1 MIALLT
7 GKIAGKSP
15 DSVTLDVN
23 GVGYR
28 VQIPFSTFFALP
40 DDGTLLTLNI
50 HTHVKEDAIHLYG
63 FLTPKEKQFFQL
75 LITVSGVGP
84 KLAKD
89 ILSNIQPDD
98 LASALCRGDIVRL
111 SAIPGIGKKTSER
124 LILEL
129 KDKVVKLGLADE
141 SGRNSSLS
149 KQDAS
154 IQDDVASA
162 LINLGYKEAV
172 VSRIISELEPGSD
185 APMETVLKL
194 ALKRLMK

>member
-15 DSVTLDVN
+15 DSVILDVN

-40 DDGTLLTLNI
+40 EDGATLTLNI
-50 HTHVKEDAIHLYG
+50 HTNVKEDAIHLYG
-63 FLTPKEKQFFQL
+63 FLTPREKQFFQL

-89 ILSNIQPDD
+89 ILSNIQPDQ
-98 LASALCRGDIVRL
+98 LASALCRSDIVRL

-124 LILEL
+124 LVLEL
-129 KDKVVKLGLADE
+129 KDKVVKLGLAGD
-141 SGRNSSLS
+141 SASSSTLS
-149 KQDAS
+149 KQESS
-154 IQDDVASA
+154 IRDDVASA

-172 VSRIISELEPGSD
+172 VIKTLSEIEAEAE

>member
-15 DSVTLDVN
+15 DWVILDVN

-40 DDGTLLTLNI
+40 EDGATLTLNI
-50 HTHVKEDAIHLYG
+50 HTNVKEDAIHLYG
-63 FLTPKEKQFFQL
+63 FLTPLEKQFFQL

-89 ILSNIQPDD
+89 ILSNIHPDP

-111 SAIPGIGKKTSER
+111 SAIPGIGKKTAER

-129 KDKVVKLGLADE
+129 KDKVVKLGLTSPSE
-141 SGRNSSLS
+141 SSSASSGQDNSVR
-149 KQDAS
+149 
-154 IQDDVASA
+154 DDVASA
-162 LINLGYKEAV
+162 LINLGYKEIV
-172 VSRIISELEPGSD
+172 VIKTLAELEAAPD

>member
-15 DSVTLDVN
+15 DSVILDVN

-40 DDGTLLTLNI
+40 EDGATLTLNI
-50 HTHVKEDAIHLYG
+50 HTNVKEDAIHLYG

-89 ILSNIQPDD
+89 ILSNIQPDQ
-98 LASALCRGDIVRL
+98 LASALCRSDIVRL

-124 LILEL
+124 LVLEL
-129 KDKVVKLGLADE
+129 KDKVVKLGLTGD
-141 SGRNSSLS
+141 SDSNSILS
-149 KQDAS
+149 KQESS
-154 IQDDVASA
+154 IRDDVASA

-172 VSRIISELEPGSD
+172 VIKTLSEIEAEAE

>member
-7 GKIAGKSP
+7 GRIASRTP
-15 DSVTLDVN
+15 EAVILDVN

-40 DDGTLLTLNI
+40 ADGSSLTLNI

-63 FLTPKEKQFFQL
+63 FLTPEEKQFFQL
-75 LITVSGVGP
+75 LLTVSGVGP

-89 ILSNIQPDD
+89 ILSNIQPDE
-98 LASALCRGDIVRL
+98 LASALVRGDINRL
-111 SAIPGIGKKTSER
+111 STIPGIGRKTSER
-124 LILEL
+124 MILEL
-129 KDKVVKLGLADE
+129 KDKVIKLGLT
-141 SGRNSSLS
+141 SGGDRSAPHSSA
-149 KQDAS
+149 DAS
-154 IQDDVASA
+154 PRDDVASA

-172 VSRIISELEPGSD
+172 VNKTLAEVETESG
-185 APMETVLKL
+185 ATMEQILKL

>member
-15 DSVTLDVN
+15 DWVILDVN

-40 DDGTLLTLNI
+40 EDGATLTLNI
-50 HTHVKEDAIHLYG
+50 HTNVKEDAIHLYG
-63 FLTPKEKQFFQL
+63 FLTPLEKQFFQL
-75 LITVSGVGP
+75 LVTVSGVGP

-89 ILSNIQPDD
+89 ILSNIQPDQ

-111 SAIPGIGKKTSER
+111 SAIPGIGKKTAER

-129 KDKVVKLGLADE
+129 KDKVVKLGLVSE
-141 SGRNSSLS
+141 SGSNAAAFHQDSSVR
-149 KQDAS
+149 
-154 IQDDVASA
+154 DDVSSA
-162 LINLGYKEAV
+162 LINLGYREAV
-172 VSRIISELEPGSD
+172 VIKTLAELETEPD
-185 APMETVLKL
+185 LPMETVLKL

>member
-7 GKIAGKSP
+7 GKIASKNP
-15 DSVTLDVN
+15 DSVILDVN

-40 DDGTLLTLNI
+40 EEGATLTLNI
-50 HTHVKEDAIHLYG
+50 HTNVKEDAIHLYG
-63 FLTPKEKQFFQL
+63 FLTPAEKQFFQL

-89 ILSNIQPDD
+89 ILSNIHPDE
-98 LASALCRGDIVRL
+98 LGSALCRGDIVRL

-124 LILEL
+124 LVLEL
-129 KDKVVKLGLADE
+129 KDKVVKLGMMGEAGINATL
-141 SGRNSSLS
+141 
-149 KQDAS
+149 S
-154 IQDDVASA
+154 IQDRSVRDDVASA

-172 VSRIISELEPGSD
+172 VTKTLSEFETD
-185 APMETVLKL
+185 ADTPMETVLKL

>member
-7 GKIAGKSP
+7 GKIAGKGP
-15 DSVTLDVN
+15 DWVILDVN

-40 DDGTLLTLNI
+40 EDGALLTLNI
-50 HTHVKEDAIHLYG
+50 HTNVKEDAIHLYG
-63 FLTPKEKQFFQL
+63 FLTPLEKQFFQL

-89 ILSNIQPDD
+89 ILSNIHPDQ

-111 SAIPGIGKKTSER
+111 SSIPGIGKKTAER

-129 KDKVVKLGLADE
+129 KDKVVKLGLASE
-141 SGRNSSLS
+141 GEKNSILS
-149 KQDAS
+149 KDDNS
-154 IQDDVASA
+154 VRDDVASA
-162 LINLGYKEAV
+162 LINLGYREAV
-172 VSRIISELEPGSD
+172 VIKTLAEIETAQE

>member
-7 GKIAGKSP
+7 GRIAGKSP
-15 DSVTLDVN
+15 DSIILDVN

-28 VQIPFSTFFALP
+28 VQIPFSTYFALP
-40 DDGTLLTLNI
+40 ENGATLTLNI
-50 HTHVKEDAIHLYG
+50 HTNVKEDAIHLYG
-63 FLTPKEKQFFQL
+63 FLTPQEKQFFQL

-89 ILSNIQPDD
+89 ILSNIQPDQ
-98 LASALCRGDIVRL
+98 LASALCHGDIVRL

-124 LILEL
+124 LVLEL
-129 KDKVVKLGLADE
+129 KDKIVKLGLTSE
-141 SGRNSSLS
+141 SDSSSTLS
-149 KQDAS
+149 SQESS
-154 IQDDVASA
+154 IRDDVASA

-172 VSRIISELEPGSD
+172 VIKTLYEVETGAN

>member
-7 GKIAGKSP
+7 GKIAGKNP
-15 DSVTLDVN
+15 DFVILDVH

-40 DDGTLLTLNI
+40 EDGATLTLNI
-50 HTHVKEDAIHLYG
+50 HTNVKEDAIHLYG

-89 ILSNIQPDD
+89 ILSNIQPDQ

-124 LILEL
+124 MILEL
-129 KDKVVKLGLADE
+129 KDKVVKLGLAGDSDSSSTFSQQE
-141 SGRNSSLS
+141 S
-149 KQDAS
+149 S
-154 IQDDVASA
+154 IRDDVASA

-172 VSRIISELEPGSD
+172 VIKTLAEIDTETD

>member
-15 DSVTLDVN
+15 DSVILDVN

-40 DDGTLLTLNI
+40 EDGATLTLNI
-50 HTHVKEDAIHLYG
+50 HTNVKEDAIHLYG

-89 ILSNIQPDD
+89 ILSNIQPDH

-124 LILEL
+124 MVLEL
-129 KDKVVKLGLADE
+129 KDKVVKLGLAGDSNNNSTFSQQE
-141 SGRNSSLS
+141 S
-149 KQDAS
+149 S
-154 IQDDVASA
+154 IRDDVASA

-172 VSRIISELEPGSD
+172 VIKTLSEIDTETD

>member
-7 GKIAGKSP
+7 GKIAGKTP
-15 DSVTLDVN
+15 DSVILDVN

-40 DDGTLLTLNI
+40 EDGATLTLNI
-50 HTHVKEDAIHLYG
+50 HTNVKEDAIHLYG
-63 FLTPKEKQFFQL
+63 FLTPMEKQFFQL

-89 ILSNIQPDD
+89 ILSNIQPDQ

-124 LILEL
+124 MVLEL
-129 KDKVVKLGLADE
+129 KDKIVKLGLAGDSNSNSMFSQQE
-141 SGRNSSLS
+141 S
-149 KQDAS
+149 S
-154 IQDDVASA
+154 IRDDVASA
-162 LINLGYKEAV
+162 LINLGYKEAIV
-172 VSRIISELEPGSD
+172 IKTLAEIDTETD

>member
-7 GKIAGKSP
+7 GRIASRNP
-15 DSVTLDVN
+15 DAVILDVN

-28 VQIPFSTFFALP
+28 VQIPFSTFYALP
-40 DDGTLLTLNI
+40 DNGTLLTLNI

-63 FLTPKEKQFFQL
+63 FLSPEEKQFFQL
-75 LITVSGVGP
+75 LLTVSGVGP

-89 ILSNIQPDD
+89 ILSNIQPDE
-98 LASALCRGDIVRL
+98 LASALVRGDINRL
-111 SAIPGIGKKTSER
+111 SAIPGIGRKTSER

-129 KDKVVKLGLADE
+129 KDKVIKLGLVTASSKSSTLAPADP
-141 SGRNSSLS
+141 SVR
-149 KQDAS
+149 
-154 IQDDVASA
+154 DDVASA

-172 VSRIISELEPGSD
+172 VLRTLAEFEAESD
-185 APMETVLKL
+185 LSMEQILKL

>member
-7 GKIAGKSP
+7 GKIAHKSP
-15 DSVTLDVN
+15 EFIILDVN

-40 DDGTLLTLNI
+40 EDGATLTLNI
-50 HTHVKEDAIHLYG
+50 HTNVKEDAIQLYG
-63 FLTPKEKQFFQL
+63 FLTPEEKQFFQL

-89 ILSNIQPDD
+89 ILSNIQPAQ

-124 LILEL
+124 LVLEL
-129 KDKVVKLGLADE
+129 KDKIVKLGLAGE
-141 SGRNSSLS
+141 SDGSSTLS
-149 KQDAS
+149 KQESS
-154 IQDDVASA
+154 IRDDVASA
-162 LINLGYKEAV
+162 LINLGYKEALV
-172 VSRIISELEPGSD
+172 IKTLSEIDTGAD

>member
-15 DSVTLDVN
+15 DWVILDVN

-40 DDGTLLTLNI
+40 EDGAILTLNI
-50 HTHVKEDAIHLYG
+50 HTNVKEDAIHLYG
-63 FLTPKEKQFFQL
+63 FLTPLEKQFFQL
-75 LITVSGVGP
+75 LVTVSGVGP

-89 ILSNIQPDD
+89 ILSNIHPDQ

-111 SAIPGIGKKTSER
+111 SAIPGIGKKTAER

-129 KDKVVKLGLADE
+129 KDKVVKLGLASEDE
-141 SGRNSSLS
+141 KNSLLS
-149 KQDAS
+149 KQDNS
-154 IQDDVASA
+154 VRDDVASA

-172 VSRIISELEPGSD
+172 VIKTLAELETEP
-185 APMETVLKL
+185 AVPMETVLKL

>member
-15 DSVTLDVN
+15 DWVILDVN

-40 DDGTLLTLNI
+40 EDGAILTLNI
-50 HTHVKEDAIHLYG
+50 HTNVKEDAIHLYG
-63 FLTPKEKQFFQL
+63 FLTPLEKQFFQL

-89 ILSNIQPDD
+89 ILSNIHPDQ
-98 LASALCRGDIVRL
+98 LASALCRADIVRL
-111 SAIPGIGKKTSER
+111 SAIPGIGKKTAER

-129 KDKVVKLGLADE
+129 KDKVVKLGLVRE
-141 SGRNSSLS
+141 SESSS
-149 KQDAS
+149 AS
-154 IQDDVASA
+154 SREDSSVRDDVASA
-162 LINLGYKEAV
+162 LINLGYREAV
-172 VSRIISELEPGSD
+172 VIKTLAELETEP
-185 APMETVLKL
+185 AVPMETVLKL